1 VNAVT
6 EIPANDFSKG
16 NLVRLWA
23 GDDLALHASLLEEL
37 KAAELPYFDRPISAY
52 SRRAFPDGFPAT
64 GTPLFGFEVA
74 VFSSDLEM
82 AKAILQKLGND
93 S

>member
-6 EIPANDFSKG
+6 EIPANAFSKG

-23 GDDLALHASLLEEL
+23 GDDMALHASLLEEL

-52 SRRAFPDGFPAT
+52 SRRAFPNGFPAT